1 VSDFRDLLDL
11 ASEALGGAAIA
22 CNDEFFA
29 EKDNLLRV
37 HAAEWREHAYTDR
50 GKWMDGWETRRYRPA
65 DGVAPGRDSDIHDWC
80 VVRLG
85 MPGAIRGFVVDTAFF
100 RGNFPDTCRIE
111 AATIDAP
118 LDLREL
124 DRAEWLELVP
134 RSPLQG
140 NAQNL
145 FPVASE
151 QRFTHVRLS
160 IFPDGGVA
168 RLRVH
173 GEVRPRSIDQR
184 GLVDLATLELGGA
197 VEECS
202 DMFFGSRNNLI
213 KPGPSRSMADGWE
226 TRRRRGPG
234 HDWAIVKLAA
244 RGAIERL
251 EIDTSHFKGNAPALC
266 KVEGSRDRSS
276 AEGGAEGNDWRVL
289 LETPL
294 QPHTRHLF
302 EDLRRI
308 GDVAYLR
315 LSVYPCGGVARLRAW
330 ATPAAERSAGI
341 RALNALTPLEA
352 TTALLRCCGSSVWAA
367 ALTGA
372 RPFEDLP
379 ALLRIAETTWF
390 ALDDADHLEA
400 FSAHPRIG
408 ATGEPSSS
416 AWSAGEQASAL
427 SAKHAT
433 RANLAEANRA
443 YEATFGFI
451 FIVCATGRP
460 VDAMLADCL
469 ARTANSR
476 ERELRTASEEQ
487 AKIMRLRLVKLIGEL
502 G

>member
-1 VSDFRDLLDL
+1 VSDFRDLPDL
-11 ASEALGGAAIA
+11 ASEAIGGAAIA

-29 EKDNLLRV
+29 KKENLLRT

-65 DGVAPGRDSDIHDWC
+65 DGVAPGRESDVHDWC
-80 VVRLG
+80 IVRLG
-85 MPGAIRGFVVDTAFF
+85 MPGAIRGIVVDTAFF

-124 DRAEWLELVP
+124 DSAEWLELVP
-134 RSPLQG
+134 RSPLEG

-145 FPVASE
+145 FPVTSE

-160 IFPDGGVA
+160 IYPDGGVA

-173 GEVRPRSIDQR
+173 GDVRAKSIDQR
-184 GLVDLATLELGGA
+184 GLVDLAALELGGV

-202 DMFFGSRNNLI
+202 DMFFGSRANLI

-234 HDWAIVKLAA
+234 HDWAIIKLAT

-251 EIDTSHFKGNAPALC
+251 ELDTSHFKGNAPALC
-266 KVEGSRDRSS
+266 KVEGSRDRS
-276 AEGGAEGNDWRVL
+276 EWRVL
-289 LETPL
+289 FESPL

-330 ATPAAERSAGI
+330 ATPAAHSNAGI

-379 ALLRIAETTWF
+379 ALLRIAERTWF
-390 ALDDADHLEA
+390 SLDVADHLEA
-400 FSAHPRIG
+400 FSAHPKIG
-408 ATGEPSSS
+408 ESSTS
-416 AWSAGEQASAL
+416 AWSAGEQSSAL
-427 SAKHAT
+427 SAEAAT
-433 RANLAEANRA
+433 RAALVEANRT
-443 YEATFGFI
+443 YEATYGFI

-460 VDAMLADCL
+460 VDAMLADCR
-469 ARTANSR
+469 ARTANTR
-476 ERELRTASEEQ
+476 EHELRTAGEEQ